1 MKRKSF
7 LLCLVFTMT
16 ILFSAFAETG
26 LTVNYDKT
34 SEVLTIGGGA
44 VYAPGSSVSLLVLSP
59 GKGLG
64 DVRNDG
70 QANDDKTVWFAQQK
84 SADRFGGISFSVSM
98 KDAPKGI
105 YTIYVASDDGS
116 DTFTTTYSMVPGTF
130 EAEFLNQINAVSK
143 SEDMETLLT
152 GEDAKIFLKEP
163 GYPSPSDKTAVYD
176 YMVKNRP
183 YTSFAEI
190 NATYGEAYLAALF
203 AQTKTADEVAAFV
216 EAYGVSGIGLDSNPQ
231 MYTLYS
237 QSKLKTQINAN
248 AAGFKADSL
257 EALRGK
263 IYDETILTT
272 VEKTDNWSSLTS
284 VINGADTYLKDV
296 DYTRY
301 RKYADKINKQIGGK
315 QYETIAMLQTAINTV
330 DVSSGTGGSGN
341 GGNSGNSSTGS
352 STPVVKPGTIVVPPS
367 EQLPGGGTEQ
377 EIILFQDQA
386 SIPAYA
392 KAYLPSLKMNNIITG
407 DTEGNF
413 NPDNNLTRAELAK
426 VLVCALNPETEAE
439 NMDFSDVKADDWFYP
454 YVSKAIAAGYFKGM
468 DESYFGANE
477 PISRQD
483 MAVVMERI
491 CQMRGVEVPPAEPL
505 SYLDGDAI
513 ADYASAAVETMG
525 KLELMIGSD
534 SWFGPRDNL
543 TRAQAV
549 KIIGKLLYELS

>member
-34 SEVLTIGGGA
+34 SEVLTIEGGA
-44 VYAPGSSVSLLVLSP
+44 AYAPGSSVSLLVLSP
-59 GKGLG
+59 GKALG
-64 DVRNDG
+64 DVKNDG

-84 SADRFGGISFSVSM
+84 SADRFGGVSFSVSM
-98 KDAPKGI
+98 KDAPQGI
-105 YTIYVASDDGS
+105 YTIYVASGDGS
-116 DTFTTTYSMVPGTF
+116 DSFTATYSVIPATF
-130 EAEFLNQINAVSK
+130 EADFLNRINAVTVSA
-143 SEDMETLLT
+143 DMAALLA
-152 GEDAKIFLKEP
+152 GEDAKLFLQEP
-163 GYPSPSDKTAVYD
+163 AYPSPSDKTAVYD

-183 YTSFAEI
+183 YASFAEI
-190 NATYGEAYLAALF
+190 NAAYEEAYLAALF
-203 AQTKTADEVAAFV
+203 AQTKTAEEVAAFV
-216 EAYGVSGIGLDSNPQ
+216 EAYGESGIGLDSNPQ

-237 QSKLKTQINAN
+237 QSKLKTQINAKT
-248 AAGFKADSL
+248 AGFKADSM

-263 IYDETILTT
+263 IYDETILIT

-315 QYETIAMLQTAINTV
+315 SYDSIAILQTAINTA
-330 DVSSGTGGSGN
+330 DINSGNGNGGN

-352 STPVVKPGTIVVPPS
+352 NKPVVKPGTIVVPPG

-377 EIILFQDQA
+377 EILLFRDQA

-392 KAYLPSLKMNNIITG
+392 KAYLPSLKMSNIITG

-439 NMDFSDVKADDWFYP
+439 NRDFSDVKEDDWFYP

-468 DESYFGANE
+468 DESYFGASE

-483 MAVVMERI
+483 MAVVMERV
-491 CQMRGVEVPPAEPL
+491 CQMRGIAVPAADPIR
-505 SYLDGDAI
+505 YTDGDAI

-534 SWFGPRDNL
+534 SWFGPRDSL

-549 KIIGKLLYELS
+549 KIVGKLLYELS